1 MLKNIDVRFFV
12 TTYDDGGDVDS
23 FEIEHQEFV
32 DRYVDQPQARI
43 DVELHSLPANGVRQ
57 LCITINE
64 AVDGRL
70 I

>member
-12 TTYDDGGDVDS
+12 TTYDDEGDLDS

-32 DRYVDQPQARI
+32 DRYVDQPLARI
-43 DVELHSLPANGVRQ
+43 DVELHNVFDNGVRQ

-64 AVDGRL
+64 VAA
-70 I
+70 